1 MTVTWK
7 FPIPLPDGKGMEVE
21 NGNRVKKKNKRV
33 KTFNG
38 NERKVKGKRKKEVD
52 MKE

>member
-1 MTVTWK
+1 MKVPYPPPRWQRNGS
-7 FPIPLPDGKGMEVE
+7 GKWQYSE
-21 NGNRVKKKNKRV
+21 KKNKRV